1 MVKYHAMFPRKI
13 KVCDAFGIPVYLDFS
28 LAILLILFVN
38 TFGSFIYGLSFAMVE
53 CVSVLTSSRSPS
65 QA

>member
-1 MVKYHAMFPRKI
+1 MYSRKI
-13 KVCDAFGIPVYLDFS
+13 KVSAVFEIPVYLDFS

>member
-1 MVKYHAMFPRKI
+1 MYSRKI
-13 KVCDAFGIPVYLDFS
+13 KVSAAFGIPVYLDFS
-28 LAILLILFVN
+28 LIILLFLFMMDI
-38 TFGSFIYGLSFAMVE
+38 GSFIYGLSFAMVE